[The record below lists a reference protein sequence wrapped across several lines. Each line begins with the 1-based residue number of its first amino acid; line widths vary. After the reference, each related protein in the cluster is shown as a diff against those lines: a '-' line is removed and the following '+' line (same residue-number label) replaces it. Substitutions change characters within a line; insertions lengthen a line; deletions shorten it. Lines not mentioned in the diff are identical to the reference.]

1 MLVLS
6 LWYPGKRI
14 RQISD
19 SRIFLTTNI
28 KNVIYHIIIWLIVKD
43 LLSLV
48 LQIRE
53 MSCIA
58 RSAVTHLLSKLIIVT
73 IVIIGMKLQ
82 IRQINCQRERRD
94 PALEQK
100 TLSCKNLLSCV
111 IQFVK
116 TTKHFR
122 IHFLTLTVLWP
133 STTVRAFYLWQLIYN
148 LQFLFCSWT
157 TNTEYSCRSLSV
169 YHWAAR
175 KGLRRAVSNNDR
187 QKRCDHHNHLFS
199 GSASSVAIDLFHHP
213 HQKAELVIS
222 W

>member
-19 SRIFLTTNI
+19 SRIFLTANI
-28 KNVIYHIIIWLIVKD
+28 KNVIYQIIIWLIVKD

-175 KGLRRAVSNNDR
+175 KGLRRAVSNNER
-187 QKRCDHHNHLFS
+187 QKKVQ
-199 GSASSVAIDLFHHP
+199 SS
-213 HQKAELVIS
+213 
-222 W
+222 